1 MRDELT
7 ITLDEDDFVEAYR
20 PAPRARGQARV
31 VRLLALIVVL
41 LLAGLLI
48 VFPEARLAFRESR
61 LIIGLTG
68 AVMVAAVLLLTL
80 LVASPTLRRRAAR
93 STLVDH
99 PGMRDPIRY
108 AFDAEH
114 FLVNTTYTGACYPWA
129 QLWDWREGE
138 RTIIVLPTPRNFY
151 VIAKRGADPAALE
164 RLRGYLMQA
173 RKRRP

>member
-1 MRDELT
+1 
-7 ITLDEDDFVEAYR
+7 
-20 PAPRARGQARV
+20 
-31 VRLLALIVVL
+31 VRLLALILVL
-41 LLAGLLI
+41 VLAGLLI
-48 VFPEARLAFRESR
+48 VFPEARLAFGESR

-68 AVMVAAVLLLTL
+68 AVIVAALLLVVLLI
-80 LVASPTLRRRAAR
+80 ASPSLRRRVAR

-99 PGMRDPIRY
+99 PGMRDPIHY
-108 AFDAEH
+108 VFDAEH
-114 FLVNTTYTGACYPWA
+114 FSVKTTYTNASYPWA

-151 VIAKRGADPAALE
+151 VIATRAADPAALQ

>member
-1 MRDELT
+1 
-7 ITLDEDDFVEAYR
+7 
-20 PAPRARGQARV
+20 
-31 VRLLALIVVL
+31 
-41 LLAGLLI
+41 
-48 VFPEARLAFRESR
+48 
-61 LIIGLTG
+61 
-68 AVMVAAVLLLTL
+68 
-80 LVASPTLRRRAAR
+80 
-93 STLVDH
+93 
-99 PGMRDPIRY
+99 MRDPIRY